1 MKFIGGVLT
10 IIGLGYVLT
19 GLAQLLMAAAWT
31 PERII
36 IFGIGVIVV
45 AGRIYRSNSEEKTSG

>member
-19 GLAQLLMAAAWT
+19 GLAQLLMTAAWT

-45 AGRIYRSNSEEKTSG
+45 AGRIYRSKSEEKASG